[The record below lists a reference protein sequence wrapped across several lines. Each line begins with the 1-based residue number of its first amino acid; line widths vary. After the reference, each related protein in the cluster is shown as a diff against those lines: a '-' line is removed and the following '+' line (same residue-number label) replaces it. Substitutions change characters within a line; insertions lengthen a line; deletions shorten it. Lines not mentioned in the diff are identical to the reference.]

1 MRFILVMLLVLSGF
15 AHAGCG
21 SINNDDQR
29 AYCYVKEGNG
39 SCASIKDDDLRA
51 TCYVEVGNGSC
62 VSRVFCKCCVELGGV
77 PDFV

>member
-1 MRFILVMLLVLSGF
+1 MRLVLVMLLMLSGF

-51 TCYVEVGNGSC
+51 TCYVEAGNGSC
-62 VSRVFCKCCVELGGV
+62 GSIKNDDLRRQCEMVKR
-77 PDFV
+77 